1 MVGSAGAWPV
11 GWPPPAHLSPGS
23 TVSWERAGL
32 WATRVPLRALDMV
45 GAPQV
50 QPWARE
56 LLDGGP
62 APSSGASGNSV
73 LGLAPLPVLCP
84 LPAPVTAWETGAP
97 GCFLKV
103 TGGACGVGRAPSSG
117 VCGMSLGSRSPH
129 WWGRGSWDSG
139 IGVQAGGS
147 AREGG
152 SLLLLPE
159 IGQGWL
165 LPFGPRPS
173 GRGPGRG
180 PAPESG
186 FPGLLTTAFTVQRPG
201 QRMPPSPGSWAPPA
215 WSGNEK

>member
-50 QPWARE
+50 QPRARE

-62 APSSGASGNSV
+62 APSSGASGNSL

-84 LPAPVTAWETGAP
+84 LPAPVAAWETGAP

-117 VCGMSLGSRSPH
+117 VGAMSLGSRSPH
-129 WWGRGSWDSG
+129 CGGGVPGTLESGSRWAAAPGKGAPCCS
-139 IGVQAGGS
+139 
-147 AREGG
+147 
-152 SLLLLPE
+152 SL
-159 IGQGWL
+159 
-165 LPFGPRPS
+165 R
-173 GRGPGRG
+173 PGRG
-180 PAPESG
+180 
-186 FPGLLTTAFTVQRPG
+186 
-201 QRMPPSPGSWAPPA
+201 GSCRLERGPQTGARGGA
-215 WSGNEK
+215 QLQSLVSRAS